1 MGAAAEEEAKAW
13 IAKREEAVARM
24 RSGGPQVLGRNEEE
38 TPMGSL
44 SWDVGRG
51 SPASWD
57 AGAAAIYEA
66 TMEARRQEQD
76 E

>member
-1 MGAAAEEEAKAW
+1 M
-13 IAKREEAVARM
+13 
-24 RSGGPQVLGRNEEE
+24 LGRNEEE

-57 AGAAAIYEA
+57 AGAAAIFEA
-66 TMEARRQEQD
+66 KEARRQEQD

>member
-1 MGAAAEEEAKAW
+1 
-13 IAKREEAVARM
+13 
-24 RSGGPQVLGRNEEE
+24 VLGRNEEE

-66 TMEARRQEQD
+66 TMEARRQERD

>member
-1 MGAAAEEEAKAW
+1 
-13 IAKREEAVARM
+13 
-24 RSGGPQVLGRNEEE
+24 
-38 TPMGSL
+38 MGSL

-51 SPASWD
+51 SVASWD
-57 AGAAAIYEA
+57 AGAAAIFEA